1 MSEQLRSNDLV
12 AFERIIHTNWRKTQ
26 HFEIY
31 RGATTHSL
39 AIGSPDRPQFSQALT
54 YMSEWFPVNNSV
66 LFVCWKQQTW
76 CIRISYGVACCLSVC
91 LCSDNVTDLP
101 RLTERPA
108 DRTKL
113 PCSAT
118 GFRGSNCVL
127 RISAALCGLSEQ
139 RHSVMRAP
147 YVLCRSFMLKHHVVK
162 TYGEEE

>member
-76 CIRISYGVACCLSVC
+76 CIRISFGVACCLSVC
-91 LCSDNVTDLP
+91 VQTTWRIYRGL
-101 RLTERPA
+101 R
-108 DRTKL
+108 
-113 PCSAT
+113 SALQT
-118 GFRGSNCVL
+118 ALSSPVVL
-127 RISAALCGLSEQ
+127 RVSGAATVFWGYQQLCAGCRNSAI
-139 RHSVMRAP
+139 
-147 YVLCRSFMLKHHVVK
+147 VLWGPR
-162 TYGEEE
+162 TYCAGPSCWSTTL